1 MKEQRF
7 KPGSWAQ
14 EPTPGYKALVLLILS
29 LLPYKVQWVIRA
41 MDLVIRG
48 EVLPGARGLAVKD
61 TEVITE
67 VTEGR

>member
-1 MKEQRF
+1 
-7 KPGSWAQ
+7 
-14 EPTPGYKALVLLILS
+14 
-29 LLPYKVQWVIRA
+29 

-48 EVLPGARGLAVKD
+48 EILARARGLAVKN